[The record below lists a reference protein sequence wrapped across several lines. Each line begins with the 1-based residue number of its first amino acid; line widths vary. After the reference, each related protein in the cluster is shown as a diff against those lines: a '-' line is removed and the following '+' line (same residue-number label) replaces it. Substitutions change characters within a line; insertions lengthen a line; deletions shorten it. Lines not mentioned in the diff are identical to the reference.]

1 MNLDRQKY
9 RVVGG
14 KDFLMSEE
22 FDYNEYLNAFVE
34 MYNEQLNKIKNIL
47 NDAVSS
53 LSANSIKIPDV
64 SMPQISASQID
75 IELLGEK
82 VKGGLS
88 NVDTGAGEKIKGV
101 FGAINTE
108 SIVKTSSAFNSISS
122 VAEKLA
128 DMCNLFTDDF
138 RNFLNDAGIR
148 IRESL
153 LFNLSVLGELEWC
166 YLEIEELE
174 DSDLLDL
181 APSYLKKYLDDNEHG
196 SIKDIDK
203 YVTKFFTRKIIDN
216 ITNRT
221 ILNLD
226 TNDRQKLNQAM
237 IDFRARRYLDCA
249 NLLASLIDSQNIK
262 QELYDL
268 NNGRYGGNPIN
279 VSQGWQAFF
288 IVFRNDLSK
297 YFDGKSF
304 NGSGK
309 KTTRE
314 KGFKE
319 FIEEVKS
326 DLSDYRTKIPIILLA
341 SCLIK
346 FFDDSNWQS
355 YPQKPEVIN
364 RHWLM
369 HGMYDMAD
377 ITKSDC
383 IKLLLILN
391 QLTNIYAKLRNG
403 EL

>member
-1 MNLDRQKY
+1 
-9 RVVGG
+9 
-14 KDFLMSEE
+14 MSEK
-22 FDYNEYLNAFVE
+22 FDYTESLNAFVE
-34 MYNEQLNKIKNIL
+34 MYNEQQNKIKSIL
-47 NDAVSS
+47 NDTISS
-53 LSANSIKIPDV
+53 LSVNSIKIPSV
-64 SMPQISASQID
+64 SMPQISIPKVD
-75 IELLGEK
+75 INPLGEK
-82 VKGGLS
+82 VKSVLS
-88 NVDTGAGEKIKGV
+88 NVDTGAGERLKGV
-101 FGAINTE
+101 FDAINTE
-108 SIVKTSSAFNSISS
+108 EIIKIPSAFDNISS
-122 VAEKLA
+122 VTEKLA
-128 DMCNLFTDDF
+128 DMCNAFTDDF
-138 RNFLNDAGIR
+138 KNFLSNAGIM
-148 IRESL
+148 IRENL

-181 APSYLKKYLDDNEHG
+181 APSYLKEYLDDNEHA
-196 SIKDIDK
+196 SIKDIDE

-216 ITNRT
+216 ITDRT

-226 TNDRQKLNQAM
+226 TNDRQKLEQGM

-249 NLLASLIDSQNIK
+249 NLLASLIDSQSIK
-262 QELYDL
+262 QELYDM

-314 KGFKE
+314 NGFKE

-326 DLSDYRTKIPIILLA
+326 DLSDYETKIPILLLA

-346 FFDDSNWQS
+346 FFDDSNWKN

-369 HGMYDMAD
+369 HRLY
-377 ITKSDC
+377 
-383 IKLLLILN
+383 
-391 QLTNIYAKLRNG
+391 
-403 EL
+403 

>member
-1 MNLDRQKY
+1 
-9 RVVGG
+9 
-14 KDFLMSEE
+14 MSEKFNYTE
-22 FDYNEYLNAFVE
+22 SLSAFVE
-34 MYNEQLNKIKNIL
+34 MYNEQQNKIKGIL

-53 LSANSIKIPDV
+53 LSVNSIKIPNV
-64 SMPQISASQID
+64 NMPQISAHQID
-75 IELLGEK
+75 IEPLGEK
-82 VKGGLS
+82 VKSVFS
-88 NVDTGAGEKIKGV
+88 NVDTGAGEKLKGV
-101 FGAINTE
+101 FDAINTE
-108 SIVKTSSAFNSISS
+108 GIIEIPSAFDNIGS
-122 VAEKLA
+122 VTEKLA
-128 DMCNLFTDDF
+128 DMCNVFTDDF
-138 RNFLNDAGIR
+138 KNFLNNAGIM
-148 IRESL
+148 IRENL

-166 YLEIEELE
+166 YLGIEELE

-181 APSYLKKYLDDNEHG
+181 APSYLKEYLDDNKHG

-203 YVTKFFTRKIIDN
+203 YVLKFFTRKIIDN
-216 ITNRT
+216 ITDRT

-226 TNDRQKLNQAM
+226 TNDRQKLDQAM

-249 NLLASLIDSQNIK
+249 NLLASLIDSQSIK
-262 QELYDL
+262 QELFDM

-314 KGFKE
+314 NGFKE

-326 DLSDYRTKIPIILLA
+326 DLSDYETKIPILLLA

-346 FFDDSNWQS
+346 FFDDSNWKN

-369 HGMYDMAD
+369 HGMYDMED
-377 ITKSDC
+377 IIKSDC
-383 IKLLLILN
+383 IKLLLMLN